1 MDVISTLC
9 RPFPND
15 EIVMNILNE
24 ELKVPLVTDT
34 INVMKY
40 VALNEFSIF
49 QNDLF
54 NVIYV

>member
-1 MDVISTLC
+1 
-9 RPFPND
+9 
-15 EIVMNILNE
+15 MNILNE

-34 INVMKY
+34 INIMKY